1 MKAKD
6 AFEQQIQAK
15 PASDTFTVFAKDSA
29 VEYGLLK
36 FAVDINDVDDFYT
49 RIDAEYVC
57 EDFLKEG
64 SAIPVLARK

>member
-6 AFEQQIQAK
+6 AFEQQILAK
-15 PASDTFTVFAKDSA
+15 PASDTFTVFAKESD

-36 FAVDINDVDDFYT
+36 FAVDINDVDKFYK
-49 RIDAEYVC
+49 RIDDVYTC